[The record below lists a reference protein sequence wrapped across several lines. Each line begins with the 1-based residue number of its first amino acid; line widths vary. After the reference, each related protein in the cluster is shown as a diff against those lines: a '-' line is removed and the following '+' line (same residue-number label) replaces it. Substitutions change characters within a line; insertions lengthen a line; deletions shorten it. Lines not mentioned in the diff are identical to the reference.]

1 MTQKR
6 LPIGIQ
12 NFRTIR
18 EQDFYYV
25 DKSSHIQRLVNQ
37 GRYYFLSRPRRFG
50 KSLLVDT
57 LRELFEG
64 NESLFR
70 DLAIHDKWDWS
81 AKHPVVRLSFD
92 GKYNEPRDV
101 ERSVLNQLVWI
112 EEENQL
118 EPLDPAST
126 GPERLQDIL
135 RRLHR
140 TTGQQVVVLVDEYDK
155 PILDVI
161 GNPEMATANRDY
173 LRGFYGIIK
182 GSAEHVRFVF
192 VTGVSMFSRVSL
204 FSGLNNL
211 DNISLDPEYAAICG
225 YTDADVD
232 TVFAPELPGLD
243 RDQIRKWYNGYH
255 WLGDEKLYNPFDLL
269 LLFRKRQFR
278 PWWFETGS
286 PTFLFRMMMERGVS
300 PMELEHRL
308 ADARQLSKFDIEDI
322 GMEALLFQTG
332 YLTITAE
339 ESRGPRTLYTLD
351 YPNFEV
357 LQSLNDGLL
366 GYITGPENGFAN
378 QGDELGHLLAA
389 NDFDGFADQLRA
401 FFAGI
406 PYQWQTTK
414 GPARYEAWYAGMLYA
429 CFRAIGLDLRVED
442 SSSRGRA
449 DMVVLHGG
457 QVFVFEF
464 KMVAGGGDSD
474 AAARS
479 AIQQIQEKGYA
490 EKYRSRGEPIH
501 MVGVAFDPDSRNL
514 ATIIRQSYSLE

>member
-118 EPLDPAST
+118 KPLDPAST

-140 TTGQQVVVLVDEYDK
+140 TIGQQVVVLVDEYDK

-161 GNPEMATANRDY
+161 DNSEMATANRDY

-192 VTGVSMFSRVSL
+192 VTGVSRFSRVSL

-211 DNISLDPEYAAICG
+211 EDISLDPEYAAICG
-225 YTDADVD
+225 YTDADLD

-255 WLGDEKLYNPFDLL
+255 WRGEEKLYNPFDVL
-269 LLFRKRQFR
+269 LLFRNREFR
-278 PWWFETGS
+278 SWWFETGS
-286 PTFLFRMMMERGVS
+286 PTFLFRLLVKKGIS
-300 PMELEHRL
+300 PIELENRMTDATRL
-308 ADARQLSKFDIEDI
+308 SRFDVDD
-322 GMEALLFQTG
+322 MDPWAVLFQTG
-332 YLTITAE
+332 YLTITGE
-339 ESRGPRTLYTLD
+339 ERIGVEDFYILD
-351 YPNFEV
+351 YPNLEV
-357 LQSLNDGLL
+357 RQSFSKGLL
-366 GYITGPENGFAN
+366 SY
-378 QGDELGHLLAA
+378 LGQEGEQVSAEARALIGLLVD
-389 NDFDGFADQLRA
+389 NDFDGFTNRLRSLL
-401 FFAGI
+401 AGI
-406 PYQWQTTK
+406 PHQWYDQ
-414 GPARYEAWYAGMLYA
+414 GNLDQYEAHYLSVLYA
-429 CFRAIGLDLRVED
+429 YFRSVGVDLCVED

-449 DMVVLHGG
+449 DMVVFEGG
-457 QVFVFEF
+457 QVFVLEF
-464 KMVAGGGDSD
+464 KMAKN
-474 AAARS
+474 AAAANRMLDE
-479 AIQQIQEKGYA
+479 AIEQMRERGYG
-490 EKYRSRGEPIH
+490 EKYRARGGPVH
-501 MVGVAFDPDSRNL
+501 LVGVVFGSRERNL
-514 ATIIRQSYSLE
+514 LKLRSERL

>member
-1 MTQKR
+1 M
-6 LPIGIQ
+6 
-12 NFRTIR
+12 
-18 EQDFYYV
+18 
-25 DKSSHIQRLVNQ
+25 
-37 GRYYFLSRPRRFG
+37 
-50 KSLLVDT
+50 
-57 LRELFEG
+57 
-64 NESLFR
+64 
-70 DLAIHDKWDWS
+70 
-81 AKHPVVRLSFD
+81 VRISFD
-92 GKYNEPRDV
+92 GKHDEPGDLAQ
-101 ERSVLNQLVWI
+101 SIANQLTII
-112 EEENQL
+112 ERNAG
-118 EPLDPAST
+118 LDPAGSPCL
-126 GPERLQDIL
+126 GPERLRDL
-135 RRLHR
+135 LDRLHHI
-140 TTGQQVVVLVDEYDK
+140 TDQQAVVLIDEYDK

-161 GNPEMATANRDY
+161 DNPEMAAANRDY

-182 GSAEHVRFVF
+182 GSYEHVRFVF

-211 DNISLDPEYAAICG
+211 DNISLDPEYATICG

-308 ADARQLSKFDIEDI
+308 TDARQLSKFDIEDI

-406 PYQWQTTK
+406 PFQWQTTK
-414 GPARYEAWYAGMLYA
+414 GPAR
-429 CFRAIGLDLRVED
+429 
-442 SSSRGRA
+442 
-449 DMVVLHGG
+449 
-457 QVFVFEF
+457 
-464 KMVAGGGDSD
+464 
-474 AAARS
+474 
-479 AIQQIQEKGYA
+479 
-490 EKYRSRGEPIH
+490 
-501 MVGVAFDPDSRNL
+501 
-514 ATIIRQSYSLE
+514 